1 MSRMRADFDLQP
13 FNTFGLHAMARYY
26 FPVYS
31 EHDLLAILMDQ
42 RSAPLPFRVMGGGS
56 NLLLTG
62 DLEAIVLH
70 MFIHGIEVME
80 ETSTDVVIRVGAGV
94 EWHALVME
102 TLSRNWAGLENLSL
116 IPGKAGAAPIQN
128 IGAYGVEFQEVCEQ
142 VEAIHL
148 ATGRTD
154 VFTREQCKFGYRD
167 SLFKREAKN
176 RYAITRVWM
185 RLRKTGEP
193 NLSYAA
199 LRQAAEAEG
208 LTHPT
213 IHDVS
218 RLVIGIR
225 SSKLPDPRHIGNAG
239 SFFKNPVVAA
249 EQIQS
254 LRSTYPQMP
263 VFVQEDGLVK
273 VPAGWLIEQ
282 SGWKGYRK
290 GDAGIHDKQALVV
303 VNHGSATGAELR
315 ALALEVQAD
324 VQNRFGIELEPE
336 VNIW

>member
-1 MSRMRADFDLQP
+1 MRADFDLQP
-13 FNTFGLHAMARYY
+13 FNTFGLHALARYY

-42 RSAPLPFRVMGGGS
+42 RSAHLPFRVIGGGS
-56 NLLLTG
+56 NLLLTS

-80 ETSTDVVIRVGAGV
+80 ETETEVVIRVGAGV
-94 EWHALVME
+94 EWHALVVE

-116 IPGKAGAAPIQN
+116 IPGKVGAAPIQN
-128 IGAYGVEFQEVCEQ
+128 IGAYGVEFKEVCEK
-142 VEAIHL
+142 VEAMHL
-148 ATGRTD
+148 ATGRLD
-154 VFTREQCKFGYRD
+154 EFTALQCKFGYRD
-167 SLFKREAKN
+167 SLFKQEAKN

-185 RLRKTGEP
+185 RLRKTAEP
-193 NLSYAA
+193 NLTYAA
-199 LRQAAEAEG
+199 LRQAVEAEG

-218 RLVIGIR
+218 RLVTAIR
-225 SSKLPDPRHIGNAG
+225 SSKLPDPRQIGNAG

-249 EQIQS
+249 ELVRAIQEA
-254 LRSTYPQMP
+254 YPHMP
-263 VFVQEDGLVK
+263 VFAQENGNVK

-282 SGWKGYRK
+282 SGWKGYRR

-303 VNHGSATGAELR
+303 VNHGSATGQELR
-315 ALALEVQAD
+315 ALAFEVQAD
-324 VQNRFGIELEPE
+324 VQKRFGIELEPE